1 MAKQKILIIDDSKII
16 RLQVRDMLPQGNFEV
31 LEAKDGLEGI
41 EMISQAHPG
50 LVVVDF
56 FMPNMN
62 GWEVVQRMQ
71 ADSALSR
78 IPVVMMSGR
87 KEDVVAAVPELFEY
101 FEFLS
106 KPFDAPILMKAI
118 KGAMLKAKERR
129 YARQMVKTAVATAPS
144 HESGNATH
152 QNGQTAGEAGAI
164 APSSSPQSSEAD
176 ALIQQLHADI
186 KHLKDQNHHLQAEL
200 NALKKQLTQLVSF
213 VRKKLA

>member
-41 EMISQAHPG
+41 EMITQEHPG
-50 LVVVDF
+50 LVVIDF

-106 KPFDAPILMKAI
+106 KPFDAPVLMKAI
-118 KGAMLKAKERR
+118 KGAMMKAKERS
-129 YARQMVKTAVATAPS
+129 YARKMVKAVAAAAPSRDPSSHNGQMV
-144 HESGNATH
+144 
-152 QNGQTAGEAGAI
+152 QNTGAI
-164 APSSSPQSSEAD
+164 APSPNQSSPHAD

-186 KHLKDQNHHLQAEL
+186 KHLKAQNHQLQSEV
-200 NALKKQLTQLVSF
+200 NALKKQLTQLVTF
-213 VRKKLA
+213 VRKKLG